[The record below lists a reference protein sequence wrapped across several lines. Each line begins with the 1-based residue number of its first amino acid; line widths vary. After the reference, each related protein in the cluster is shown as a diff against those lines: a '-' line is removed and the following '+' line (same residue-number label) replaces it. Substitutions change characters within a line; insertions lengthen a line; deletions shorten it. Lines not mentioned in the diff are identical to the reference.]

1 MPVRADRF
9 TRTVRAENQSI
20 VMAEGS
26 FIPVRADRFTRA
38 IVGGRLAHTREGGFV
53 CLYPVTLLLE
63 TAVATNFSCPALSPS
78 FW

>member
-1 MPVRADRF
+1 M
-9 TRTVRAENQSI
+9 RAENQSI
-20 VMAEGS
+20 VMAEGTLIPVRVDGS

-63 TAVATNFSCPALSPS
+63 TAVE
-78 FW
+78 